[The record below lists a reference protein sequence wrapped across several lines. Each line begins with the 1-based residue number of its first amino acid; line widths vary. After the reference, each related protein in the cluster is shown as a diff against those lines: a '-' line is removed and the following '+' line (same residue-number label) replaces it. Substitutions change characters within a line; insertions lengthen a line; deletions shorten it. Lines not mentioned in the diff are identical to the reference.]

1 MTEIVLLI
9 ILLVTLADVIKHINI
24 KNNRPTVQFRAIIFI
39 LIEFLG

>member
-9 ILLVTLADVIKHINI
+9 VLLVALAEVVKHI